1 MPVLITYLG
10 WVQPGFCVSY
20 AFNSSY
26 SYMMKGTDREE
37 ASIGSMVAK
46 IIN

>member
-1 MPVLITYLG
+1 M
-10 WVQPGFCVSY
+10 QSGFCVSY

-26 SYMMKGTDREE
+26 SYMMQGTDGEE

-46 IIN
+46 MIN

>member
-1 MPVLITYLG
+1 MVLIAYLG
-10 WVQPGFCVSY
+10 WVQPGLRVSY

-26 SYMMKGTDREE
+26 SYMMQSTDREE

-46 IIN
+46 VIN